1 MAGETLIKPDL
12 QFVKRI
18 VAAGGD
24 TAKKCYQCDTCDVVC
39 NLSPDERPFPRKEM
53 LHAQWGLQDVLKS
66 PDIWLC
72 HACADCTVHCPR
84 GAKPGEVLGV
94 LRQMCIEKYAFP
106 SILARFVGDIKFLPV
121 LIAMPVVLL
130 LGWLY
135 GLGLLSKIELW
146 PFTKIGPHQGLAIP
160 KGTVIYSKL
169 FPTLWAV
176 DAIFVPALFFAVG
189 VLGLGVIRYWKDL
202 NEANPWKVKLRGN
215 LVGNLVAV
223 IKDILWHNR
232 FQECDTT
239 FSRALNH
246 LLLVFGFIFLA
257 GVTSWAA
264 LREWV
269 FHFDSP
275 YSLILPPDPLK
286 WLALLGSVLLL
297 WGIWQ
302 IYQARKENAEKAG
315 YGTYYDWQLIYIIAA
330 VGITGALSWIFR
342 LGSTLL
348 PGFTLLAYSS
358 YFVHLVSVFCLFFF
372 APYTKIAHLVYRTV
386 AMLYARMADRGF

>member
-24 TAKKCYQCDTCDVVC
+24 TAKKCYQCDTCNVVC

-53 LHAQWGLQDVLKS
+53 LQAQWGLQDVLKS

-72 HACADCTVHCPR
+72 HQCSDCTVQCPR

-130 LGWLY
+130 LVWLY
-135 GLGLLSKIELW
+135 GLGFLGIEVA
-146 PFTKIGPHQGLAIP
+146 KGVVHKGIAIP
-160 KGTVIYSKL
+160 DGPVVYSKL

-176 DAIFVPALFFAVG
+176 DLIFVPAFFFAVG
-189 VLGLGVIRYWKDL
+189 VLGLGVMSYWKDL
-202 NEANPWKVKLRGN
+202 NEANPWKVKLAGN
-215 LVGNLVAV
+215 FPSNLIAV
-223 IKDILWHNR
+223 LKDILLHNR
-232 FQECDTT
+232 FRQCETT
-239 FSRALNH
+239 FARSVNH

-257 GVTSWAA
+257 SVTGWAF
-264 LREWV
+264 LKEWV
-269 FHFDSP
+269 FHQESP
-275 YSLILPPDPLK
+275 YFLLSPIKLLAMAGTAALIY
-286 WLALLGSVLLL
+286 
-297 WGIWQ
+297 GIWQ
-302 IYQARKENAEKAG
+302 IYQARQENAEQAG
-315 YGTYYDWQLIYIIAA
+315 YGTYFDWQLIYLIMA
-330 VGITGALSWIFR
+330 VGITGLASWVFR
-342 LGSTLL
+342 LLGAAT
-348 PGFTLLAYSS
+348 LAYPT
-358 YFVHLVSVFCLFFF
+358 YFIHLVSVFCLFFY

>member
-24 TAKKCYQCDTCDVVC
+24 TAKKCYQCDTCNVVC

-53 LHAQWGLQDVLKS
+53 LQAQWGLKDVLKS

-121 LIAMPVVLL
+121 LIGLPFVLL
-130 LGWLY
+130 MVWLY
-135 GLGLLSKIELW
+135 GMGLFGVKVAEGMVHKGI
-146 PFTKIGPHQGLAIP
+146 AIP
-160 KGTVIYSKL
+160 EGKVIYSKL

-176 DAIFVPALFFAVG
+176 DAIFVPAFFFAVG

-202 NEANPWKVKLRGN
+202 NEANPWKVKLQGN

-232 FQECDTT
+232 FRECETT
-239 FSRALNH
+239 YSRALNH

-257 GVTSWAA
+257 GVTSWAFM
-264 LREWV
+264 REWV

-286 WLALLGSVLLL
+286 WLAIAGTALLL
-297 WGIWQ
+297 YGIWK
-302 IYQARKENAEKAG
+302 IYQDRQANAEKAG
-315 YGTYYDWQLIYIIAA
+315 YGTYFDWQLIYVIMA
-330 VGITGALSWIFR
+330 VGITGLASWVFR
-342 LGSTLL
+342 LLGAAT
-348 PGFTLLAYSS
+348 LAYPT
-358 YFVHLVSVFCLFFF
+358 YFVHLVSVFCLFFY
-372 APYTKIAHLVYRTV
+372 APYTKLAHLVYRTV
-386 AMLYARMADRGF
+386 AMLYARMAERGW

>member
-1 MAGETLIKPDL
+1 MAGATLIKPDL

-53 LHAQWGLQDVLKS
+53 LMAQWGQKDVLKD

-72 HACADCTVHCPR
+72 HACSDCTVHCPR

-94 LRQMCIEKYAFP
+94 LRQMCIENYAFP
-106 SILARFVGDIKFLPV
+106 PILAKMVGDIKFLPA
-121 LIAMPVVLL
+121 LIALPVILL
-130 LGWLY
+130 LVWLY
-135 GLGLLSKIELW
+135 GLGMLGIKVAGGVAH
-146 PFTKIGPHQGLAIP
+146 KGLAFPEGKI
-160 KGTVIYSKL
+160 VFSKM

-176 DAIFVPALFFAVG
+176 DAIFVPAFFFAVG
-189 VLGLGVIRYWKDL
+189 VLSLGVMRFWKDL
-202 NEANPWKVKLRGN
+202 NEANPWKVKLQGN
-215 LVGNLVAV
+215 IIGHAVPV
-223 IKDILWHNR
+223 IKDILFHNR
-232 FQECDTT
+232 FRECETT
-239 FSRALNH
+239 FGRALNH

-257 GVTSWAA
+257 IVTSWGF

-275 YSLILPPDPLK
+275 YTLFWPPDPLK
-286 WLALLGSVLLL
+286 WLALLGTGLLIF
-297 WGIWQ
+297 GIYR
-302 IYQARKENAEKAG
+302 IYTARQENAETAG

-330 VGITGALSWIFR
+330 VGLTGALSWVFR
-342 LGSTLL
+342 LLGSPT
-348 PGFTLLAYSS
+348 LAYPT
-358 YFVHLVSVFCLFFF
+358 YFLHLVSIFCLFFY

-386 AMLYARMADRGF
+386 AMLYARMSERGF

>member
-39 NLSPDERPFPRKEM
+39 NLSPDDKPFPRKEM
-53 LHAQWGLQDVLKS
+53 LMAQWGLKDVLKD

-72 HACADCTVHCPR
+72 HQCSDCTVHCPR

-106 SILARFVGDIKFLPV
+106 SILARMVGDIKFLPA
-121 LIAMPVVLL
+121 LIALPVVIL

-135 GLGLLSKIELW
+135 GMGLLGLKVAEGVAHKGI
-146 PFTKIGPHQGLAIP
+146 AIP
-160 KGTVIYSKL
+160 EGKVIYSKL
-169 FPTLWAV
+169 FPTLWAI
-176 DAIFVPALFFAVG
+176 DLIFVPAFFFAVG
-189 VLGLGVIRYWKDL
+189 VLGLGVMRYWKDL
-202 NEANPWKVKLRGN
+202 NEANPWKVKLQGN

-223 IKDILWHNR
+223 IKDILMHNR
-232 FQECDTT
+232 FRECETT
-239 FSRALNH
+239 FGRALNH

-257 GVTSWAA
+257 IVTAWAA
-264 LREWV
+264 MREWV

-275 YSLILPPDPLK
+275 YTLFWPPDPLK
-286 WLALLGSVLLL
+286 WLALLGTVLLIY
-297 WGIWQ
+297 GIYC
-302 IYQARKENAEKAG
+302 IYTSRQENAEKAG
-315 YGTYYDWQLIYIIAA
+315 YGTYFDWQLIYLIAA
-330 VGITGALSWIFR
+330 VGVTGALSWVFR
-342 LGSTLL
+342 LVGAAT
-348 PGFTLLAYSS
+348 LAYPT
-358 YFVHLVSVFCLFFF
+358 YFLHLVAVFCLFFF

-386 AMLYARMADRGF
+386 AMLYARMSDRGF